1 MEIVDVKNIE
11 LIVGE
16 GRARAERQH
25 RRSQQTETKGF
36 RHPVLLIFRRQRLP
50 LAVPPIPL
58 SRVTRRAGCFHLT
71 CATASE
77 KLGQCPRF
85 PSGGKQKS
93 SREGELFIFGNR

>member
-16 GRARAERQH
+16 SRARAERQH
-25 RRSQQTETKGF
+25 GRSQQTETKGF

-58 SRVTRRAGCFHLT
+58 SRFYPARRMFSSHLRNRKRKAGPMPAL
-71 CATASE
+71 S
-77 KLGQCPRF
+77 KWR
-85 PSGGKQKS
+85 
-93 SREGELFIFGNR
+93 